1 MLNDLLGHID
11 DRDAYQK
18 KETSDKTARHTLVTA
33 IKNIA
38 FTAGQTTARGG
49 QRIGTVQFHFWSF
62 LVKLN

>member
-1 MLNDLLGHID
+1 MFSGLLGHID

-38 FTAGQTTARGG
+38 FTAGQTTVRGE
-49 QRIGTVQFHFWSF
+49 QRIRTAQFQFPGHFS
-62 LVKLN
+62 